1 METFRCPTCIGVLT
15 DVHARRCNQCGQNIR
30 RRRPRVLGEDHR
42 IGATDLPID
51 RWMLARLHG
60 TGRKRNRNSLPP
72 VAWHG
77 RFATSPLAEP
87 DFSATPPV
95 HSTPLAPPTAA
106 SAPEVTQLNEP
117 IIEAPID
124 IPPTIGALALDVYTR
139 PVTPDEIAE
148 FHEDDPA
155 ATNFATAPTEEP
167 LPNSSLF
174 DKQYNEP
181 AIQRVVNQPVTNEPV
196 FDEPVFNEPPEPNEF
211 RASVEPAPTF
221 APAPPPSVVEVGVGL
236 ADGGI
241 EARASLAPVNP
252 QRTPML
258 HSELDPEV
266 RAIVDEL
273 YQQARA
279 ELSGNDL
286 GFFAPLAEIVPDTDD
301 HTIVVDEPPV
311 LRADSALDQVLEAEA
326 LAIAQDVVADES
338 RPRKPGG
345 WVPAAFITE
354 EERRKLTD

>member
-1 METFRCPTCIGVLT
+1 VETFRCPTCIGVLT

-77 RFATSPLAEP
+77 RFATTPLAEP

-95 HSTPLAPPTAA
+95 HATPLAPPTAA
-106 SAPEVTQLNEP
+106 SAPDFPQLNEP
-117 IIEAPID
+117 IVEAPID

-139 PVTPDEIAE
+139 PVSPEEIAE
-148 FHEDDPA
+148 FHEADDA
-155 ATNFATAPTEEP
+155 ATTFATAPAEEP
-167 LPNSSLF
+167 LPFSGLF

-181 AIQRVVNQPVTNEPV
+181 VDSAPARELVVS
-196 FDEPVFNEPPEPNEF
+196 EPVFNEPPEPNEF

-221 APAPPPSVVEVGVGL
+221 APAPPPPAVEVGVGL

-241 EARASLAPVNP
+241 EARAAFAPVNP

-286 GFFAPLAEIVPDTDD
+286 GFFAPLPEIVPDTGE
-301 HTIVVDEPPV
+301 HAIVVDEPSV
-311 LRADSALDQVLEAEA
+311 VRADSALDQVLAAEA
-326 LAIAQDVVADES
+326 LAIAEDVVADES
-338 RPRKPGG
+338 RPRNRGG

>member
-1 METFRCPTCIGVLT
+1 VETFRCPTCIGVLT

-30 RRRPRVLGEDHR
+30 RRRPRVLGENHR

-60 TGRKRNRNSLPP
+60 TGRKSNRNSLPP

-106 SAPEVTQLNEP
+106 SAPDITQLNEP
-117 IIEAPID
+117 IVEAPID

-139 PVTPDEIAE
+139 PVTPEEIAE
-148 FHEDDPA
+148 FQEADDA
-155 ATNFATAPTEEP
+155 ATAFATEPAEAP
-167 LPNSSLF
+167 LPFSDLF
-174 DKQYNEP
+174 DAQYNAP
-181 AIQRVVNQPVTNEPV
+181 LNAPLSEPV
-196 FDEPVFNEPPEPNEF
+196 NEPPEPNEF

-221 APAPPPSVVEVGVGL
+221 APAPPPPAVEVGVGL

-241 EARASLAPVNP
+241 EARASFAPANP

-279 ELSGNDL
+279 ELSGSDL
-286 GFFAPLAEIVPDTDD
+286 GFFAPLPEIVPDTGE
-301 HTIVVDEPPV
+301 HTIVTGEQPIVMDEPPV

-326 LAIAQDVVADES
+326 LAIAEDVVADAS
-338 RPRKPGG
+338 RPRNRSG
-345 WVPAAFITE
+345 WVAAAFITE